1 MSGKPAEKRELLKL
15 VDVKRHFQVRGGIPL
30 IRKPLAVRAVDGVD
44 LTVTRGETLSLVGE
58 SGSGKTTLGRVALG
72 LQPATAG
79 TVTFDGR
86 ELKKLSATE
95 RRALRKRMQIV
106 FQDPFG
112 SLNPRLPIGDQIE

>member
-1 MSGKPAEKRELLKL
+1 MSGKAAEKRELLKL
-15 VDVKRHFQVRGGIPL
+15 VGVKRHFQVRGGIPL

-79 TVTFDGR
+79 SVTFDGR
-86 ELKKLSATE
+86 EIKKLSA
-95 RRALRKRMQIV
+95 A
-106 FQDPFG
+106 
-112 SLNPRLPIGDQIE
+112 